1 MKLLLNVLMLLSL
14 VKSEDVAAEDNC
26 DATLRCETGTCC
38 GNIYDFT
45 HEREYPNA

>member
-1 MKLLLNVLMLLSL
+1 MKLAQLLIISL
-14 VKSEDVAAEDNC
+14 VKADDIVAEDNC
-26 DATLRCETGTCC
+26 DSTTTCVNGTCC